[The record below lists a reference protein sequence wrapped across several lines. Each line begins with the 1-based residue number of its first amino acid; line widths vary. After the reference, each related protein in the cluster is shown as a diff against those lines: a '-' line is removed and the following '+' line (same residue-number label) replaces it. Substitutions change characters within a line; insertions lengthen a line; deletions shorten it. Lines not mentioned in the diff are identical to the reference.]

1 MRAASGTGR
10 RQETHIGYGTAAL
23 LRSDPDAYDT
33 GPFAAFRRQAAV
45 TWPLIAALAA
55 AGLAVGWGLRT
66 VVFRLAVPVDEPPA
80 RACPACGQEILAAD
94 GRPGPARSA
103 ARLSQAALCRPALS
117 PVSRCRACRA
127 RIGPPP
133 LATELVTA
141 ALFGLLAAWVRP
153 GLVLAAACWLAACAV
168 ALAWI
173 DAAVQRLPDVLTALA
188 YAGTEVF
195 LLLAAAVSGHWG
207 DLGRAAL
214 GGLALAA
221 AYLAFAMI
229 SRSALGFGDVK
240 LAGSLGTLLA
250 WFGWRTLIAGTVAG
264 FLLGGLVG
272 IGLLLARRA
281 TRQQR
286 IPFGPFMIAGA
297 FLAILITAAAGA

>member
-1 MRAASGTGR
+1 
-10 RQETHIGYGTAAL
+10 
-23 LRSDPDAYDT
+23 
-33 GPFAAFRRQAAV
+33 V
-45 TWPLIAALAA
+45 NWPLIAALTA
-55 AGLAVGWGLRT
+55 AGLVVGWGLRT
-66 VVFRLAVPVDEPPA
+66 VVFRLAVPADEPPA
-80 RACPACGQEILAAD
+80 RACPACGEVP
-94 GRPGPARSA
+94 RRW
-103 ARLSQAALCRPALS
+103 PALS
-117 PVSRCRACRA
+117 PAGRCLACRA
-127 RIGPPP
+127 RFGPPP

-153 GLVLAAACWLAACAV
+153 GLVLAAACWLAACTV

-173 DAAVQRLPDVLTALA
+173 DVAVQRLPDVLTASA
-188 YAGTEVF
+188 YAGTAVF

-207 DLGRAAL
+207 GLGRAAL

-221 AYLAFAMI
+221 AYLVFAMI
-229 SRSALGFGDVK
+229 SRSALGLGDVK

-264 FLLGGLVG
+264 FVLGGLTG

-297 FLAILITAAAGA
+297 FLAVLVTAAGRGP